1 MSFIYDPSLVL
12 YVPLQVI
19 DGSPFMSRDVY
30 GHRCTVTGARW
41 TPQGRS
47 FDGSDDIINCGN
59 SPIFDITSSI
69 TLEAWANLSAAAG
82 ASKWPGILDK
92 NDSYSLRIN
101 ENSTNIYGRF
111 KIDGITRFTPY
122 YTAMLETWYHA
133 VITYCGHYL
142 RLYINGV
149 EQTPATSV
157 TGTIDV
163 TTNDVQ
169 LGRVAGAFYLNGLI
183 GEARIYRRALTPAEI
198 QRNYLATK
206 WRYR

>member
-1 MSFIYDPSLVL
+1 MNFVFDPSLVL
-12 YVPLQVI
+12 YLPLQI
-19 DGSPFMSRDVY
+19 TDGSPFMSRDVY

-47 FDGSDDIINCGN
+47 FDGSDDRINCGN
-59 SPIFDITSSI
+59 ASIFDITSSI
-69 TLEAWANLSAAAG
+69 TLEVWTNLSAAAV
-82 ASKWPGILDK
+82 ASEWPGILDK
-92 NDSYSLRIN
+92 DNSYSLRIN

-111 KIDGITRFTPY
+111 KIGGATRFTPSY
-122 YTAMLETWYHA
+122 SAMLETWYHA

-142 RLYINGV
+142 RLYINGA
-149 EQTPATSV
+149 EQTPSTSV
-157 TGTIDV
+157 TGAIDI

-169 LGRVAGAFYLNGLI
+169 LGRVATAFYLNGLI
-183 GEARIYRRALTPAEI
+183 GEVRIYRRGLTPAEI

>member
-1 MSFIYDPSLVL
+1 MNFIFDPSLVL
-12 YVPLQVI
+12 YLPLQVI

-41 TPQGRS
+41 TPVGRS

-59 SPIFDITSSI
+59 SSIFDITSSI
-69 TLEAWANLSAAAG
+69 TLEAWANLSAAA
-82 ASKWPGILDK
+82 AANEWPGILDK

-101 ENSTNIYGRF
+101 ENGTNLYGRF
-111 KIDGITRFTPY
+111 KIDGSARFTY
-122 YTAMLETWYHA
+122 FYTALLETWHHA

-149 EQTPATSV
+149 ERTPATSV

-169 LGRVAGAFYLNGLI
+169 LGRAAAAYYLNGLI
-183 GEARIYRRALTPAEI
+183 GEVRIYRRALTLLEI
-198 QRNYLATK
+198 QHNYLATK